1 VKHAV
6 LLDFWETALM
16 QAKCEDARAI
26 LEDLFWLGFNAGFDE
41 GLTEGANNERHTE
54 GSTGA

>member
-1 VKHAV
+1 
-6 LLDFWETALM
+6 M